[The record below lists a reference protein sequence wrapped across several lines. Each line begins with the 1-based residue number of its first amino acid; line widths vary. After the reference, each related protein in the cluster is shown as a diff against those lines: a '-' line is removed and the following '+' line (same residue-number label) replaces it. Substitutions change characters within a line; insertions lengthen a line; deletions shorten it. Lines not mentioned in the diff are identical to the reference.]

1 MMNDRGR
8 YAAGVL
14 LATAALLGACA
25 SRPVGDAGSG
35 GQVTRRASL
44 DPRKLELAPL
54 DYTRFC
60 LRHAADC
67 ELGVPEAVID
77 MTPEVETEIRRINRD
92 VNQRIRPVKQTSDW
106 QIDPAA
112 GNCNDYVVTKR
123 HELLA
128 SGLPASALLI
138 AVVRT
143 PAGEGH
149 LVLIVRTDR
158 GDLVLDNLTGEI
170 RRRGDTTYAWLKRQ
184 SASHAALWERM

>member
-1 MMNDRGR
+1 MMV
-8 YAAGVL
+8 AS
-14 LATAALLGACA
+14 LAGACA
-25 SRPVGDAGSG
+25 SRPPAEAVDQRAL
-35 GQVTRRASL
+35 VRRASL
-44 DPRKLELAPL
+44 DPTRLELAPI

-67 ELGVPEAVID
+67 ELGVPDAVID
-77 MTPEVETEIRRINRD
+77 LTPELEAAIEQINRD
-92 VNQRIRPVKQTSDW
+92 VNQRIRPVKALSDW
-106 QIDPAA
+106 RIDPES

-123 HELLA
+123 HALLA

-158 GDLVLDNLTGEI
+158 GDLVLDNLTPEI
-170 RRRGDTTYAWLKRQ
+170 RRRGETRYAWLKRQ
-184 SASHAALWERM
+184 SARDPSLWERM